1 MSCTSETYKV
11 RYVYT
16 ISLVTEN
23 VDAGKWEFDRNPNVC
38 HIFKLNNLLICI
50 YIVKKIKGWSRVDS
64 FAGIFNLIFIA
75 TYKIEALTEMWVIK
89 SQGVVN
95 ISESEIK
102 MTIQFSFFFRFRE
115 PLNVGM
121 TLKKCNR
128 NSKFQVYKIKHY
140 QPTERLKHNCH
151 VSWL

>member
-50 YIVKKIKGWSRVDS
+50 YIVKKIKGWSRIDS

-75 TYKIEALTEMWVIK
+75 IYKIEALTKMWVIK

-102 MTIQFSFFFRFRE
+102 MTIQVSFFFVFE
-115 PLNVGM
+115 NHWMLGWH
-121 TLKKCNR
+121 LKR
-128 NSKFQVYKIKHY
+128 VTEIANSKSIKSNVIN
-140 QPTERLKHNCH
+140 QRND
-151 VSWL
+151 